1 MKSILVVASWL
12 LLFMQNTTLASEVL
26 SSILVKDSVSWDGG
40 SFEYVNGKPEISV
53 QKIDINTSGEE
64 VSLAVHCHTIPLA
77 AYILKGS
84 VKVVKPSGESKLFK
98 AGDAFI
104 EVMNKWHKGVFV
116 ENTELIVFY
125 AGKKGI
131 VISFKK
137 GNGSS
142 LSKKCD
148 SLTSDK

>member
-142 LSKKCD
+142 LSKKCE
-148 SLTSDK
+148 